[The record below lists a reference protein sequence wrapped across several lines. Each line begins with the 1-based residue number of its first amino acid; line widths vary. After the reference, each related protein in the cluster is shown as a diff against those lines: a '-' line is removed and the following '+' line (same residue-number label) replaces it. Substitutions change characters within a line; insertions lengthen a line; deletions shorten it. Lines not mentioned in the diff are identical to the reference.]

1 MSATA
6 RPSPVIT
13 RRADP
18 HVLRHTDGH
27 YYFTASVPDYDG
39 VELRRSPTLAG
50 LARATPKRVWR
61 KPDRGPLADLIWAP
75 EIHHHDGR
83 WYVYFAAAPSREIR
97 DGLFQHRMYAI
108 SCAAEN
114 PVEAAWDAPVRIDSG
129 IDAFCLDATTF
140 RHRGQLYYVWAQKHP
155 DILGNS
161 NLCLARM
168 ANPLTLA
175 TAPVVLSRPEYDW
188 ETRGFLVN
196 EGPAVLIRG
205 GRIFISYS
213 ASATDA
219 RYCMGLLETDAD
231 ADLLNAAS
239 WKKSPVPV
247 LATDPER
254 GIFGPGHNSFTV
266 TEDGGEDVLVY
277 HARTY
282 TDIVGD
288 PLWDPNRHTFMKR
301 VNWSAEGRPSF
312 DGPHIAP

>member
-1 MSATA
+1 MSALP
-6 RPSPVIT
+6 RPLISQ
-13 RRADP
+13 RADP

-50 LARATPKRVWR
+50 LASAQPRLVWR
-61 KPDRGPLADLIWAP
+61 KPDHGPLADLIWAP

-114 PVEAAWDAPVRIDSG
+114 PVEAAWDAPVRIESG

-140 RHRGQLYYVWAQKHP
+140 RHRNQLYYVWAQKHP
-155 DILGNS
+155 DIPGNS
-161 NLCLARM
+161 NLCIARM
-168 ANPLTLA
+168 ADPLRLA
-175 TAPVVLSRPEYDW
+175 TAPVILSRPEHAW

-219 RYCMGLLETDAD
+219 RYCMGLLEAD
-231 ADLLNAAS
+231 ADSDLLNPAS
-239 WKKSPVPV
+239 WKKSPAPV
-247 LATDPER
+247 LATDPRR

-266 TEDGGEDVLVY
+266 TEDGGADVLVY

-288 PLWDPNRHTFMKR
+288 PLWDPNRHTFVKQ
-301 VNWSAEGRPSF
+301 VTWSADGRPMF
-312 DGPHIAP
+312 DGPNIAG